1 MGGVSGTEFA
11 EVLRKETVYP
21 SNCGWKSMESFLNI
35 SQAQLEIFL
44 LSMFRSAGLMA
55 TAPIFSHKTLPL
67 QWRFAFSMI
76 LALLTFRFISFGNA
90 AMPSGL
96 VELLGVGVTE
106 FLLGALIGFVFYLLF
121 IGVQF
126 AGGIIGFQ
134 IGFAI
139 VNVVDP
145 MTSQNISIV
154 SQFQFLIATL
164 IFLVMDGHHMIIS
177 AVMDS
182 FKLVPMATVVFHF
195 ANADQIIR
203 LSAGVLVIAVKIA
216 SPVMLTII
224 LIDTALG
231 ILSRTVPQMNIFI
244 VGFPVKIMMGLFM
257 VGLSLPVLAY
267 VFKGSLLRLQ
277 DSLSGIIVN
286 LAR

>member
-1 MGGVSGTEFA
+1 
-11 EVLRKETVYP
+11 
-21 SNCGWKSMESFLNI
+21 MESFFDI
-35 SQAQLEIFL
+35 SQEQLEVFL

-55 TAPIFSHKTLPL
+55 TAPIFSHSALPV
-67 QWRFAFSMI
+67 QWRFGFSMI
-76 LALLTFRFISFGNA
+76 LALLTFRFLGFGDA

-106 FLLGALIGFVFYLLF
+106 FLLGAMIGFVFYLLF
-121 IGVQF
+121 LGVQF

-139 VNVVDP
+139 VNVIDP
-145 MTSQNISIV
+145 VTSQNVSIV
-154 SQFQFLIATL
+154 GHFQFLIATM

-182 FKLVPMATVVFHF
+182 FKLVPMATVQFQL
-195 ANADQIIR
+195 ANADQMIR
-203 LSAGVLVIAVKIA
+203 LSAGVIVIAVKIA

-244 VGFPVKIMMGLFM
+244 VGFPIKIMAGLFM
-257 VGLSLPVLAY
+257 VGVSLPILAY
-267 VFKGSLLRLQ
+267 VFKGSMLKLQ
-277 DSLSGIIVN
+277 DSLSGIIIS